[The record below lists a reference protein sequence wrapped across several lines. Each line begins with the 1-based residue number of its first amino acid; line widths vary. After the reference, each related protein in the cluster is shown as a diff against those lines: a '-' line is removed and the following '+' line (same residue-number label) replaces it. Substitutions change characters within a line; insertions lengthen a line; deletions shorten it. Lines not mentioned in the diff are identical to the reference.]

1 MPKCRSPRRLISWL
15 ERSPHKRN
23 LGVRISAATDQGVN
37 TGSDSSIDKRSAIHT
52 VSQVLGDDHYK
63 QMARVRVGVARQRTL
78 TAQG

>member
-1 MPKCRSPRRLISWL
+1 MISWL
-15 ERSPHKRN
+15 ELSPYNRY

-52 VSQVLGDDHYK
+52 VSHVLEDDHYK
-63 QMARVRVGVARQRTL
+63 RMARVTVGVARQRTL